1 MPDPFG
7 TNFRRLGQ
15 APPKKAEP
23 EKFHP
28 VGEFWIKLLA
38 SGFYSGYVPV
48 APGTAGTLV
57 GVLLWW
63 KLGRLPLDPMGKF
76 VALTVATLIGVWIST
91 MAEKVYNRGDANII
105 VIDEIV
111 GFMVSAAYLTPGT
124 YENEFRLVLV
134 TFVIFRLL
142 DIIKPFP
149 IRQLEQLPQG
159 WGVMADDIAA
169 GVLTLLIMALPLNG
183 LWKQLL
189 DLQLRAGGK

>member
-7 TNFRRLGQ
+7 TQFRQFGK
-15 APPKKAEP
+15 APPKKPEP
-23 EKFHP
+23 ERLGSF
-28 VGEFWIKLLA
+28 GEFWIKLLS
-38 SGFYSGYVPV
+38 SGFYSGYTPV

-57 GVLLWW
+57 AVLLWW

-76 VALTVATLIGVWIST
+76 IALAAAALVGVWICAQ
-91 MAEKVYNRGDANII
+91 AEKVFNAGDANII

-111 GFMVSAAYLTPGT
+111 GFLIAASYLKPGT
-124 YENEFRLVLV
+124 FENEFRLVIV

-149 IRQLEQLPQG
+149 IRQLEQLPHG
-159 WGVMADDIAA
+159 WGVMADDVAA
-169 GVLTLLIMALPLNG
+169 GILTLLIMALPLNG

-189 DLQLRAGGK
+189 DLHLKAGGK